1 MSKELQKFRKKIDEI
16 DDQIIKMLS
25 ERIKIVE
32 EIAKIKEKYRL
43 STVDKPR
50 EIEVLEKNEKLAEK
64 TGLGGAFIRE
74 LWKKIMEYSTSRE
87 DLLRG
92 KRSRVAFLGPRG
104 TFTEEAA
111 HKFSL
116 NIPSEFIPINTI
128 EGIIRGMEKGRF
140 DYGVIPVENSVEGSV
155 TATLDLLAEA
165 GENAKICAEVIL
177 PVIHFIVAKEKVE
190 FEEIAEVYSH
200 PHALAQ
206 CRSFIT
212 KNLPHTK
219 LVDTYSTADAAK
231 KVATSEEINIVAIC
245 SKYAGQLYNLTILAE
260 NIQDLKINAT
270 RFAILANHD
279 EETIKPGDTYKTSIV
294 LYLLENRPGAL
305 HDVLEEF
312 AMRQI
317 DLTRIESRPTK
328 KTMGDYFF
336 YFDFIGHRKDPLVKE
351 ALEGVKKYVG
361 ELKILGSFKRVF
373 GVDAIKTQIKT
384 R

>member
-50 EIEVLEKNEKLAEK
+50 EIEVLEKNESLAEK

-116 NIPSEFIPINTI
+116 NISSEFIPINTI
-128 EGIIRGMEKGRF
+128 EGIIRGIEKGRF
-140 DYGVIPVENSVEGSV
+140 DYGVIPIENSVEGSV

-177 PVIHFIVAKEKVE
+177 PVIHFLVAKEKIE

-231 KVATSEEINIVAIC
+231 KVAMNEEINIAAIC

-270 RFAILANHD
+270 RFAILANQD
-279 EETIKPGDTYKTSIV
+279 EETIKPSEIYKTSIV

-305 HDVLEEF
+305 HDVLKEF
-312 AMRQI
+312 ATRQI

-328 KTMGDYFF
+328 KTMGDYLF
-336 YFDFIGHRKDPLVKE
+336 YFDIIGHRKETIVKE

-361 ELKILGSFKRVF
+361 ELKILGSFKRVS
-373 GVDAIKTQIKT
+373 
-384 R
+384 